1 MAKAKYTKTTK
12 RRIRKGGSNTRK
24 CNMCGGR
31 GYIRLKK

>member
-1 MAKAKYTKTTK
+1 MAKAVVTRK
-12 RRIRKGGSNTRK
+12 RTRIRKGGKNTRK